1 MEKFA
6 KLLVNYHKIYT
17 YCLLSSCAGTKAVFN
32 LLFAQPTEFDLKTS
46 KVMQAEKKG
55 VSRARVVL

>member
-1 MEKFA
+1 M
-6 KLLVNYHKIYT
+6 
-17 YCLLSSCAGTKAVFN
+17 FN

-55 VSRARVVL
+55 VSRARVFL